1 MTPIIARRPR
11 STYTAAP
18 EGLHA
23 AVCVDVVNLGIV
35 AGAYGAKHKV
45 RIVWQLEAVDDT
57 HGRRFDVARVYTLSL
72 HERAALRKDLE
83 SWRGKKFTEVELDGF
98 DLEKLLGVNAQ
109 VNVTHQLSDD
119 GTVYA
124 NVSTIVPPMKGVLKL
139 TPLDYVRAKD
149 RQLQGR
155 GPAVPTTDLDDPIPF

>member
-1 MTPIIARRPR
+1 MSALIARRPR

-18 EGLHA
+18 EGLWA
-23 AVCVDVVNLGIV
+23 AVCVDCVDLGVV

-45 RIVWQLEAVDDT
+45 RIVWQLDVVDEA

-83 SWRGKKFTEVELDGF
+83 SWRGKKFTEQELDGF
-98 DLEKLLGVNAQ
+98 DLERLIGIPAQ
-109 VNVTHQLSDD
+109 VQITHDLGDD

-124 NVSTIVPPMKGVLKL
+124 NVATVVPPQKGTPRLV
-139 TPLDYVRAKD
+139 PLDFVRWQD
-149 RQLQGR
+149 RATVR
-155 GPAVPTTDLDDPIPF
+155 GNGAAQEVANEAVPF